1 MAYHDAI
8 HDDAWAIELAELV
21 DQELGP
27 AVVTVLFPSDGVS
40 TDPQVLLGDGSLPL
54 PILTSFMNEVAR
66 AERRMREVPQPRG

>member
-40 TDPQVLLGDGSLPL
+40 TDPQVLLGTAASRCR
-54 PILTSFMNEVAR
+54 S
-66 AERRMREVPQPRG
+66 